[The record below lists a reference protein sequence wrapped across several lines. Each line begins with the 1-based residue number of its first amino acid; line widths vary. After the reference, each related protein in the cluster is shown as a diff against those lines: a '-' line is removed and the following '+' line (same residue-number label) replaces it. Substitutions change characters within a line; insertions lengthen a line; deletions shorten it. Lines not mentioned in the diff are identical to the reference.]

1 MIDVPIADQ
10 YSDHMSQ
17 RVSVTDAKARLLALL
32 DDVEA
37 GDEIELTRHGRLVA
51 RIVPARGGG
60 ALKGRHAGTAWTEG
74 PAEDLFSTGEPWAAD
89 VTDATGRSE
98 A

>member
-1 MIDVPIADQ
+1 MSDRVIADR
-10 YSDHMSQ
+10 YSDHMTQ
-17 RVSVTDAKARLLALL
+17 RVPVTEAKARLLALL

-51 RIVPARGGG
+51 RIVAARGGG

-89 VTDATGRSE
+89 AADTTGRNE